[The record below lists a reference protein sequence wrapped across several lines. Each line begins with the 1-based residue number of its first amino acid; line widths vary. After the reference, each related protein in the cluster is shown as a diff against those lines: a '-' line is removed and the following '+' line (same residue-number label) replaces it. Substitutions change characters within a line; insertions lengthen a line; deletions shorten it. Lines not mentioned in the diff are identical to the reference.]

1 MSTIQTQAIGQD
13 KFLLMSANLLHR
25 KLIEPSRTA
34 SKRVYRELAEG
45 QPVLLANVEM
55 EDKSQARFTLAL
67 EHSEYQGRLNF
78 GAFRASVA
86 ALLNNIA
93 AALKEE
99 KELRTFNAQEGS
111 GAMIFGITAV
121 TLEGGKPNVMVL
133 AANPGEQ
140 DETTKLQLMYLDPSQ
155 FAAAEAAP
163 QSTESKA

>member
-1 MSTIQTQAIGQD
+1 MSSIQTQAIGQD

-25 KLIEPSRTA
+25 ALIEPSRTA
-34 SKRVYRELAEG
+34 CKRVYRELAEG
-45 QPVLLANVEM
+45 QAVHLANVEM

-67 EHSEYQGRLNF
+67 EHSEYLGRLNF

-86 ALLNNIA
+86 ALLGNISK
-93 AALKEE
+93 ALKEE
-99 KELRTFNAQEGS
+99 KELKTFNAQQDS

-133 AANPGEQ
+133 AAHPGEQ

-155 FAAAEAAP
+155 FATEGGAAGAQE
-163 QSTESKA
+163 QSV